1 VIPIRNQTCGDT
13 YCLVWSEGRIHSA
26 RSERAKGS
34 GERRGRS
41 RAGPRQTIQ
50 AMDKCLRDSLTVS
63 GIGEPL
69 GLYLHVPFCKDRCQY
84 CAFASTTALS
94 LVPLFLDRLLR
105 DIAEWGQL
113 LGCPPIDTLYLGG
126 GTPSLLS
133 KEQLTAIASAIRSAF
148 DATGLLESTLEA
160 NPGTI
165 DPAWLEAVRREGW
178 DRISLGVQTLD
189 DGLLNALGRVHDA
202 KQGLESVKMCLNAGF
217 ERVSVDL
224 LLGAPG
230 QCLSRVLD
238 DADRLI
244 ESGAEHLS
252 VYMLDLDKPCRM
264 KAQIEAGAL
273 ELPPDEYIANAH
285 QALHGHLS
293 SNGFPQYEISNF
305 SRPGR
310 HSMHNVR
317 YWQRRPYLGLGPS
330 AASNI
335 GYHRWTECE
344 NIPDWIGGTGAT
356 DVQRLEPSEALAEV
370 PLLGLRMSQGVDW
383 PALRELA
390 RAQGLHDLVEKWEK
404 ELAPLT
410 GQDLLEWDSERL
422 RLTQKGVLL
431 GNHVFQV
438 FV

>member
-1 VIPIRNQTCGDT
+1 MKPLARRTQSNTNVTPSCPMDINLRN
-13 YCLVWSEGRIHSA
+13 
-26 RSERAKGS
+26 
-34 GERRGRS
+34 
-41 RAGPRQTIQ
+41 
-50 AMDKCLRDSLTVS
+50 SLMTS

-84 CAFASTTALS
+84 CAFASTTDLS
-94 LVPLFLDRLLR
+94 LVPLFIDRLLR
-105 DIAEWGQL
+105 DIAEWGRL
-113 LGCPPIDTLYLGG
+113 LGRPPIDTLYLGG

-133 KEQLTAIASAIRSAF
+133 KEQLTAIGSVVRSAF
-148 DATGLLESTLEA
+148 DASNLLESTLEA

-165 DPAWLEAVRREGW
+165 DPTWLEAARRYGW

-189 DGLLNALGRVHDA
+189 DGLLNSLGRVHDA

-230 QCLSRVLD
+230 QCLLRVLD
-238 DADRLI
+238 DADHLI
-244 ESGAEHLS
+244 GAGAEHLS

-273 ELPPDEYIANAH
+273 ELPPDEDIANAY
-285 QALHGHLS
+285 QTLHGHLS
-293 SNGFPQYEISNF
+293 SNGFLAYEISNF
-305 SRPGR
+305 SRPDR

-335 GYHRWTECE
+335 GSYRWTECE
-344 NIPDWIGGTGAT
+344 SVPDWIGGTSAT
-356 DVQRLEPSEALAEV
+356 DVQHLDPSEALAEV

-390 RAQGLHDLVEKWEK
+390 RAQGLHGLAEKWEK
-404 ELAPLT
+404 ELAPLIEL
-410 GQDLLEWDSERL
+410 GLLEWDSERL
-422 RLTQKGVLL
+422 RLTQKGILL
-431 GNHVFQV
+431 GNQVFQV